1 MCIKTMV
8 RLQKDIKELKAC
20 GLNGISLQQSDD
32 SGSIIVQFTE
42 MIPFAPALFR
52 ISVPRYYPHNHPIV
66 FCITEGFPCPFISPT
81 GEITHPRLREDW
93 SAVGTLLTVI
103 ETLQS
108 IRLMRHN
115 TFCVDHSSSGHSIL
129 EEIHDAPKEAYA
141 INMAEGILPGEES

>member
-1 MCIKTMV
+1 
-8 RLQKDIKELKAC
+8 
-20 GLNGISLQQSDD
+20 
-32 SGSIIVQFTE
+32 VQFTE

-115 TFCVDHSSSGHSIL
+115 TFCADHSSSGHSIL